1 MAMTDTLPSPGF
13 STAPAG
19 AHPAGE
25 VRDPRRFVRPRRR
38 WFAALKALRR
48 LMRDKED
55 TGQVFEIMGALNGPT
70 TARNFER
77 LLAAPGGGRLAYE
90 HIELAPK
97 LMDGAWLDGFA
108 AGTVGAA
115 YRDFVRSE
123 RLSADGLAA
132 ISRERRGTA
141 VDDPHPYAW
150 FGRRIRDSHDI
161 WHVLTGYHRDGLGEA
176 CLVAFSYGQTGSMGW
191 AVIALGA
198 ALRSRRRRGRHPYAR
213 AIWQG
218 YRRGKAARWL
228 PAEDYM
234 ALLAEPLEAA
244 RRRLGIT
251 PPTLYD
257 AIPPEARDVAVPAG

>member
-1 MAMTDTLPSPGF
+1 MTVTDTLPSPGL
-13 STAPAG
+13 SAAPGATPPAG
-19 AHPAGE
+19 AAS
-25 VRDPRRFVRPRRR
+25 DPRRYVRPRRR
-38 WFAALKALRR
+38 WLTALKALRR
-48 LMRDKED
+48 LLRDKED

-77 LLAAPGGGRLAYE
+77 LLASPAGGKLAWE
-90 HIELAPK
+90 HVELAPK
-97 LMDGAWLDGFA
+97 LMDDAWLDGLA

-123 RLSADGLAA
+123 RLSAEGLAQ
-132 ISRERRGTA
+132 ISRERRGNA
-141 VDDPHPYAW
+141 VDETHPYAW

-161 WHVLTGYHRDGLGEA
+161 WHVLSGYHRDGLGEA
-176 CLVAFSYGQTGSMGW
+176 CLVAFSYGQTGSLGW

-198 ALRSRRRRGRHPYAR
+198 ALRSRKGRHSYAQ

-218 YRRGKAARWL
+218 YQRGKSADWL
-228 PAEDYM
+228 PGEDYV
-234 ALLAEPLEAA
+234 ALMSEPLEAA

-257 AIPPEARDVAVPAG
+257 AIPVEARDVAVPAA